1 MVISACIACVCVSHF
16 LGFTKPNNLLNPK
29 PQILNSKPYT
39 AHPPVQIGPKS
50 WQRRV
55 QGFRGFGVNMFWGLG
70 CWIWGIGFCVQSFW
84 IWGLGFRDFG
94 FGAQRWLG
102 ML

>member
-16 LGFTKPNNLLNPK
+16 LGFTKPNNLLTPK

-50 WQRRV
+50 WR
-55 QGFRGFGVNMFWGLG
+55 FGVLGLTCFG
-70 CWIWGIGFCVQSFW
+70 VLDLGYRMLRSEFLDL
-84 IWGLGFRDFG
+84 GLGFRDFG
-94 FGAQRWLG
+94 FGAAWYALASLRR
-102 ML
+102 